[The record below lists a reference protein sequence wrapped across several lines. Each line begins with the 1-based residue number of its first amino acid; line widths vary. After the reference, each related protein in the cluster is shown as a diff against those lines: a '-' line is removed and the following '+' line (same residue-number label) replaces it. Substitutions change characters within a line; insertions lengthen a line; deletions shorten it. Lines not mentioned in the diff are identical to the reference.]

1 MRRTL
6 KLPMGRVLV
15 VAIVDG
21 AMVAHGQK
29 MVARRCLKL
38 ERKLQ
43 RGLRELVKA
52 DGTVEIGVDVT
63 ATGTAGTVDA
73 ATAGSG
79 SRRVSLWL
87 RWQRARMR
95 DLLVRRVKAMRLA
108 KALRGL
114 MVDAGGV
121 DGVDGVVAVTAVR
134 MDRR

>member
-1 MRRTL
+1 M
-6 KLPMGRVLV
+6 
-15 VAIVDG
+15 
-21 AMVAHGQK
+21 
-29 MVARRCLKL
+29 
-38 ERKLQ
+38 
-43 RGLRELVKA
+43 KA

-63 ATGTAGTVDA
+63 ATGTVGIVDA

>member
-1 MRRTL
+1 M
-6 KLPMGRVLV
+6 KLPTERARVAQIAVAAMSADVSKRVPGLRYSRPEQKHRPGLRVLGK
-15 VAIVDG
+15 DG
-21 AMVAHGQK
+21 GI
-29 MVARRCLKL
+29 
-38 ERKLQ
+38 
-43 RGLRELVKA
+43 
-52 DGTVEIGVDVT
+52 VEIAADVT
-63 ATGTAGTVDA
+63 ATATVGIVA
-73 ATAGSG
+73 AVMAARA

>member
-1 MRRTL
+1 M

-52 DGTVEIGVDVT
+52 DGIVEIAVDVT
-63 ATGTAGTVDA
+63 GTAIAGIVDVVI
-73 ATAGSG
+73 AGSG
-79 SRRVSLWL
+79 SRRVSLWH
-87 RWQRARMR
+87 RWQREWMR
-95 DLLVRRVKAMRLA
+95 VLPARRVKAMRLA